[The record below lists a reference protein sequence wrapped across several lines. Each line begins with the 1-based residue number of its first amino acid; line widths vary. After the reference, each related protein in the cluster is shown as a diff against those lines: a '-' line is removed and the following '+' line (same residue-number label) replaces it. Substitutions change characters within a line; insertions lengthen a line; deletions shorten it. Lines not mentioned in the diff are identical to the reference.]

1 MIGILGGTFDPIH
14 YGHLRPA
21 LDLQQALGLEQIRLI
36 PLRDP
41 PHRSAPI
48 ATPQQRLAML
58 QAAVKNDPNFTI
70 DTRELERSTTSYTV
84 DTLHSLR
91 KELGDDQPLGLII
104 GSDAFN
110 NFPRWHQPDE
120 ILNLANLLVMQRPGE
135 SHANHYPTRICSNPA
150 TLNSQSTGLIWFQ
163 PVTQL
168 EISATRIRNLI
179 SNDQSPRYLLPQRV
193 LEIIQQEKL
202 YQTS

>member
-41 PHRSAPI
+41 PHRPAPI

-58 QAAVKNDPNFTI
+58 QAAVKNTPNFTI
-70 DTRELERSTTSYTV
+70 DTRELERTTKSYTV

-91 KELGDDQPLGLII
+91 KELGNDKPLGLII

-110 NFPRWHQPDE
+110 DFPRWHQPDE

-135 SHANHYPTRICSNPA
+135 SHADHYQTRICSEPT
-150 TLNSQSTGLIWFQ
+150 TLNTQPSGLIWFQ

-179 SNDQSPRYLLPQRV
+179 SNDQSPCYLLPQTV
-193 LEIIQQEKL
+193 LAIIQQEKL
-202 YQTS
+202 YQTG